1 LVEIVIFAVLLLIC
15 CVLALL
21 LIVQRHAKANESANA
36 WRAGHEQGLALG
48 KAASAQLVQR
58 VRAYEQLLSGH
69 QGGVGR
75 HLADTRELADL
86 IRRLAPGLL
95 KESSGLAQQ
104 LQGNDDFLSQLLDA
118 YVAAELDANGAQSRA
133 AARWPAGIYA
143 DIFEAAGQPAPGAVK
158 GKYVVIS
165 LEAGIV
171 VIRGTALHGC
181 VGKIKL
187 ARRDLERFFND
198 LSAPPRSLADDVAGG
213 LVCRGLY
220 RVDVKESPQQGQL
233 VIEVNSPSSGR
244 LHLGDPPTELDAL
257 QELRM
262 LKRPVQKLLEDE
274 ANSPARKAA
283 AARARI
289 LRRDA
294 LLGHVP
300 EDGLCPACEGDVT
313 MRLRL
318 GDKPTC
324 CPLCSTPWSD

>member
-1 LVEIVIFAVLLLIC
+1 MVEIVLFAALLLIC

-21 LIVQRHAKANESANA
+21 LIMQRQAKLNESARA
-36 WRAGHEQGLALG
+36 WRQGHEQGLALA

-58 VRAYEQLLSGH
+58 VQAYEQLLHGH
-69 QGGVGR
+69 QGGVGK

-86 IRRLAPGLL
+86 IRRHAPGLL
-95 KESSGLAQQ
+95 KESSGLAPL

-118 YVAAELDANGAQSRA
+118 YVTADLDANGAQSRA

-143 DIFEAAGQPAPGAVK
+143 DLYEAAGLPAPGAVR

-171 VIRGTALHGC
+171 VIRGTALNDC

-198 LSAPPRSLADDVAGG
+198 LAAPPRSQAEDVAAG
-213 LVCRGLY
+213 LASRGLC
-220 RVDVKESPQQGQL
+220 RIDITEDARHGQL
-233 VIEVNSPSSGR
+233 VIEVAKPSSGR
-244 LHLGDPPTELDAL
+244 LHLGAAVTELEAL
-257 QELRM
+257 HELRM
-262 LKRPVQKLLEDE
+262 FKRAAQKLLEDE
-274 ANSPARKAA
+274 AKSPARKAA
-283 AARARI
+283 ASRARI

-318 GDKPTC
+318 GDKPTA
-324 CPLCSTPWSD
+324 CPLCGTPWSD